1 LDRCRFTFGQQSSS
15 GSSHL
20 AATVPTLEIHFFIN
34 NFNILNTISPRS
46 ELPHHQ
52 SETNQEGICR
62 QAMRANGNRLPPR
75 VQFSGNGTFTNKIA
89 LE

>member
-1 LDRCRFTFGQQSSS
+1 
-15 GSSHL
+15 
-20 AATVPTLEIHFFIN
+20 VPTLEIHFFIN
-34 NFNILNTISPRS
+34 NFNVLKIFSPRL
-46 ELPHHQ
+46 EPPHHQ